1 VVVIAAVEEA
11 FYRARVRHLGIAVAD
26 GRSKESDKMA
36 AGAFAV
42 RADNRRQA
50 FETGA
55 YGHGRLYDVISKSRP
70 LCSLPGLKG
79 CQRLCAPI
87 APLEALCGFIPMAL
101 GTAPA
106 RRYKSRFPPSLLADC
121 SYRRRLRFTFC
132 P

>member
-1 VVVIAAVEEA
+1 
-11 FYRARVRHLGIAVAD
+11 
-26 GRSKESDKMA
+26 MA

-106 RRYKSRFPPSLLADC
+106 RVQKPLSTFVIGGLLVSTPFTFYVLPLIYNRQRRTTSATPRTSPSESRFSDAG
-121 SYRRRLRFTFC
+121 
-132 P
+132 